1 MTKNKQIQ
9 IPQSLFT
16 EIIAYFLLDRTDLDE
31 SIKKGLNDKL
41 DAIVKHEL
49 YTTSKT
55 APNAEQREQARQEY
69 LEKVGVPE
77 SFRW

>member
-1 MTKNKQIQ
+1 MAREPQVQISK
-9 IPQSLFT
+9 SLF
-16 EIIAYFLLDRTDLDE
+16 AQLLGYFLLDRTDLDE